1 MHIPIDIHSLSEKV
15 PKGKDSLCN
24 MWHKDDIAYAKC
36 LSNLFPFWVINKV
49 LQ

>member
-1 MHIPIDIHSLSEKV
+1 MHVPIDMHTLSEKV
-15 PKGKDSLCN
+15 LKEKDSLCD
-24 MWHKDDIAYAKC
+24 MQHKEDIMYANC